1 MDPPASASAT
11 ESEEV
16 DRQWWKEAT
25 AYEIYPRSFY
35 DSTGNGVG
43 DLPGI
48 YEKLDYLDDLGVDL
62 LWLTPVYDSPLADFG
77 YDIRDYRSILP
88 EYGTMDDWERVRDGL
103 HDRDIRLVMDLVVNH
118 TSDEHTWF
126 QQSRREVDPYTD
138 YYIWREGESGDP
150 PNNWESLFGGSA
162 WTYDEVRGE
171 YYLHLFDEKQP
182 DLDWRNPAV
191 REDVYEMMRWWLD
204 RDVDGFRMDVVNL
217 LSKTEGFPDGD
228 AGSVVTGSEHFIN
241 GPRMHEYL
249 REMDERVLSNYDDIV
264 TVGEMPGVS
273 VDGAREYV
281 SDGPLDMVFHF
292 EHMRLDAGEG
302 DAWDFRDWELSDLKE
317 TFTRWQTGLAED
329 GWNALYLNNHDQP
342 RMVSRFGDEEYRVT
356 SAKLL
361 GTLLHTLRGTPFV
374 YQGEEIGMTNVPF
387 ESAGQFADVETLRY
401 VERML
406 ERDDVEGFAD
416 ISEAVR
422 YGSRDNAR
430 TPMQWSDEPNG
441 GFTTGEPWLAVN
453 PNYPEVNVEDA
464 RADPNSV
471 WHYYR
476 RLADLREEHD
486 VLVYGRYDLVAPEHP
501 QIYSYLRSLGDER
514 ALVVLNFFGDE
525 PRFDLPESIEYGE
538 ADLLLANYDVER
550 PAPPDAFDLRPYE
563 ARVYRLD

>member
-1 MDPPASASAT
+1 MDTPASASSTAA
-11 ESEEV
+11 EDVE
-16 DRQWWKEAT
+16 RQWWKEAT

-48 YEKLDYLDDLGVDL
+48 HEKLDYLDDLGVDL

-138 YYIWREGESGDP
+138 YYIWREGEPGDP
-150 PNNWESLFGGSA
+150 PNNWESLFGGPA
-162 WTYDEVRGE
+162 WTYDEVRE
-171 YYLHLFDEKQP
+171 AYYLHLFDGKQP
-182 DLDWRNPAV
+182 DLNWRNPAV
-191 REDVYEMMRWWLD
+191 REDVYGMMRWWLD
-204 RDVDGFRMDVVNL
+204 RDVDGFRMDVINL
-217 LSKTEGFPDGD
+217 LSKTDGLPDGD
-228 AGSVVTGSEHFIN
+228 SGAVVTGSEHFIN
-241 GPRMHEYL
+241 GPHMHEYL
-249 REMDERVLSNYDDIV
+249 REMDERVLSKYDDIV

-273 VDGAREYV
+273 VDDARGYV

-292 EHMRLDAGEG
+292 EHMRLDAGEE

-317 TFTRWQTGLAED
+317 TFTRWQRGLAGD

-387 ESAGQFADVETLRY
+387 ETAGQFADVETLRY

-406 ERDDVEGFAD
+406 DRDDVEGFAD

-430 TPMQWSDEPNG
+430 TPMQWSDDPNG

-464 RADPNSV
+464 LADPNSV

-476 RLADLREEHD
+476 RLCDLRDEHD
-486 VLVYGRYDLVAPEHP
+486 VLVYGDYDLVAPEHP
-501 QIYSYLRSLGDER
+501 QIYSYLRRLGDER
-514 ALVVLNFFGDE
+514 ALVVLNFFDDE
-525 PRFDLPESIEYGE
+525 PRFDLPGSIEYGE
-538 ADLLLANYDVER
+538 ADLLLANYDVDR
-550 PAPPDAFDLRPYE
+550 PAPPDEFELRPYE